1 LEQAIKQLFLKYIN
15 DQASQEE
22 ISQVL
27 SLIQSGGHEQEWNE
41 AISAFQADF
50 QQGNQQKVSMDE
62 QLLYQKI
69 KARTV
74 LRPQRKSFS
83 WIGYAASILLVCT
96 VAYFVLRP
104 ASQPVVF
111 AEKTPV
117 KPAVEKGSGHRWIK
131 LEDGTSVQLNT
142 GSRLEYAGGF
152 KGKKKREVSLVGEAF
167 FDVAHDSA
175 HPFVIHTGELTTTVL
190 GTAFNISAYPRQK
203 AVTVTVIRG
212 KVMVQK
218 KGETLAVL
226 TPNEQLSWQGGQVSP
241 LKHTVNTEQTLSWK
255 SGDLIMDDVT
265 LAQAAA
271 LIAKRYG
278 VEVSFKNEKVKKC
291 RFTAAFLDRNEI
303 GQVTEVLADITGA
316 SFQLKAGKLLIDGP
330 GCEN

>member
-1 LEQAIKQLFLKYIN
+1 LEQPIKQLFLKYIKE
-15 DQASQEE
+15 QASPEE

-27 SLIQSGGHEQEWNE
+27 SLIQSGGYEQEWE
-41 AISAFQADF
+41 VALAEFQADF
-50 QQGNQQKVSMDE
+50 QLGRDE
-62 QLLYQKI
+62 NSPLDERLLYQKI
-69 KARTV
+69 KARTH
-74 LRPQRKSFS
+74 LRSGGRSFS
-83 WIGYAASILLVCT
+83 WLGYAASFLLICT
-96 VAYFVLRP
+96 IAYFALRP
-104 ASQPVVF
+104 ATRPVTF
-111 AEKTPV
+111 AQNEPAKPV
-117 KPAVEKGSGHRWIK
+117 AQKISGHKWIK

-142 GSRLEYAGGF
+142 GSRLEYTQSF
-152 KGKKKREVSLVGEAF
+152 KGKKKREVTLFGEAF
-167 FDVAHDSA
+167 FDVVHDPV

-190 GTAFNISAYPRQK
+190 GTAFNISAYAGQK
-203 AVTVTVIRG
+203 AITVTVTRG

-226 TPNEQLSWQGGQVSP
+226 TPNEQLSWQSGQVSP
-241 LKHTVNTEQTLSWK
+241 LKHAVNAEQTISWK
-255 SGDLIMDDVT
+255 SGDLIMDDLT
-265 LAQAAA
+265 LAQAAE

>member
-1 LEQAIKQLFLKYIN
+1 LEQAIKQLFLKYIK

-41 AISAFQADF
+41 ALSAFQVDF
-50 QQGNQQKVSMDE
+50 QHGNQQDAPMDE

-74 LRPQRKSFS
+74 LRPQGKSFS

-96 VAYFVLRP
+96 VAYFALRP
-104 ASQPVVF
+104 ASRPVVF

-117 KPAVEKGSGHRWIK
+117 KPAVEKSRGHRWIK

-142 GSRLEYAGGF
+142 GSRLEYAESF

-167 FDVAHDSA
+167 FDVAHDAA
-175 HPFVIHTGELTTTVL
+175 HPFVIHTGELSTTVL
-190 GTAFNISAYPRQK
+190 GTAFNISANPGQK

-226 TPNEQLSWQGGQVSP
+226 TPNEQLSWQGGQVRP
-241 LKHTVNTEQTLSWK
+241 LKHTVNTEQTISWK

-265 LAQAAA
+265 LAQAAV